1 MAVERKIYVSMTDTF
16 LSGWGEAKD
25 KINKYIIGCDTIEEA
40 LIIKDNALDRGDMK
54 SIKIHK
60 KKPVF
65 DEEKILPSW
74 KDKED
79 CENWLEKDYF
89 KK

>member
-16 LSGWGEAKD
+16 FFFFCEAKD